1 MGIPFLFASLIKHHP
16 KIIKLKPSADFFAID
31 MNCLIHHYLNPEN
44 PLESVLIGLKQ
55 IIEEISIE
63 HKNIYIAFDGL
74 VPMAKIVQQRY
85 RRFKISEEPFD
96 KKQISPDTPYMR
108 SLESRIKKEF
118 PEIYLS
124 PTQEPGEGEHKIFL
138 HLNSLN
144 LEKKNIIIYGLDA
157 DLILLSLQR
166 PENIFL
172 MRDGFLDI
180 QELKKVLPVD
190 PLQFLYLSVLCFG
203 NDFMPNLGMFSLRE
217 YGYERCLSLYEKS
230 GSPDLREEEGRQQF
244 LEFSAE
250 EEISTLKNLIRKRG
264 NIFEKF
270 FSEPFSRKYNLH
282 ILDGVLDS
290 EPVVEAFWK
299 TFDFTIKYFL
309 NNEAPSWE
317 WYYPYPDAPLIQDI
331 ILYEESQCECATGKI
346 KFKICN
352 QLQFILPSSTLK
364 LIGRRVLYKDEFY
377 TETRHPWLK
386 RYDWEMKPRI
396 SLPLEQT
403 LVKRIL

>member
-1 MGIPFLFASLIKHHP
+1 MGIPFLFASLLRHHP
-16 KIIKLKPSADFFAID
+16 SIIKLKPSAEYFAID

-44 PLESVLIGLKQ
+44 PLESVLEGLKQ
-55 IIEEISIE
+55 IIEEIHIE
-63 HKNIYIAFDGL
+63 HKNIFIAFDGL

-85 RRFKISEEPFD
+85 RRFRISEEQFD

-108 SLESRIKKEF
+108 SLESRIRKEF

-138 HLNSLN
+138 HLNSLK
-144 LEKKNIIIYGLDA
+144 LKNIIIYGLDA

-166 PENIFL
+166 SENIFL

-180 QELKKVLPVD
+180 SELKKVLPVD

-203 NDFMPNLGMFSLRE
+203 NDFMPNLGIFSLRE
-217 YGYERCLSLYEKS
+217 HGYERCLYMYEKS
-230 GSPDLREEEGRQQF
+230 GSPDLRMEEGRQQF
-244 LEFSAE
+244 LDFSAK
-250 EEISTLKNLIRKRG
+250 EEITIIKKILKKRDNLY
-264 NIFEKF
+264 EKF

-282 ILDGVLDS
+282 ILDGVLNS

-299 TFDFTIKYFL
+299 TFDFTIEYFL
-309 NNEAPSWE
+309 TNTAKNWE

-331 ILYEESQCECATGKI
+331 VLYDESQCELKELETF

-364 LIGRRVLYKDEFY
+364 LIGRRVIYKDEFY

-403 LVKRIL
+403 SVKRIL